1 MAETS
6 VMENAMMTLGMNSPP
21 SRFIGVGVAVSGLMW
36 FVKPGYFFDP
46 TTKQPNPDAVI
57 PWWSVGVACGA
68 LAALF
73 L

>member
-1 MAETS
+1 
-6 VMENAMMTLGMNSPP
+6 
-21 SRFIGVGVAVSGLMW
+21 MW